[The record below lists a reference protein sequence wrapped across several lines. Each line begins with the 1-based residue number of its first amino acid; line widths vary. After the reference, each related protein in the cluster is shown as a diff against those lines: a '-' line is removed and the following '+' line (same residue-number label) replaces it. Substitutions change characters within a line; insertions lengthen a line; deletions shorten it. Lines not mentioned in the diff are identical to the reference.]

1 MNSIQKEIAH
11 LRVEY
16 ASKSFDE
23 NDLIKNPFEQFSVWL
38 KEAIDAKANEP
49 NAMTLA
55 TVKED
60 GQPTARVVLL
70 KEFNENGFV
79 FYTNFESNKGIE
91 IAESPRV
98 ALVFCWLE
106 MQRQVR
112 IEGVARKISEKE
124 SDEYFHIRPHG
135 SKIGAHASPQSKKI
149 ANRKILE
156 DRFEEFEKLFHEK
169 PIIRPKHWGGYIVQ
183 PTLIEFWQGRQSRM
197 HDRFLF
203 LRNADLSWQ
212 IDRLAP

>member
-1 MNSIQKEIAH
+1 MNSIQKDIAH

-16 ASKSFDE
+16 ASKPFDE
-23 NDLIKNPFEQFSVWL
+23 SDLIKDPFEQFSVWL
-38 KEAIDAKANEP
+38 KEAIDANANEP

-55 TVKED
+55 TVRDD

-79 FYTNFESNKGIE
+79 FFSNFESNKGIE
-91 IAESPRV
+91 IEKNPKV

-112 IEGVARKISEKE
+112 IEGVARKISAKE
-124 SDEYFHIRPHG
+124 SDDYFHIRPHG

-149 ANRKILE
+149 ENRKTLE
-156 DRFEEFEKLFHEK
+156 DRFSEFEKLFSEK
-169 PIIRPKHWGGYIVQ
+169 PIVRPHHWGGYIVQ
-183 PTLIEFWQGRQSRM
+183 PVSIEFWQGRQSRL

-203 LRNADLSWQ
+203 SRNTDLSWT